1 MAFKPCQEKLGI
13 TADLTEVGTTQ
24 LWPLGTIIEAVD
36 PTYGAGEFIYLK
48 GVASTVAG
56 SIVNYKGTTWQ
67 TALGYAGENVP
78 SPLAIAM
85 GACVAGHYG
94 WYQIGGIAI
103 AAKACTV
110 SFAAA
115 AKVAVGSSSGLA
127 VASLSGQEIMGA
139 FVSAVASATAGRVT
153 VALVINRP
161 HNQGRVS

>member
-1 MAFKPCQEKLGI
+1 MTFRVSSPILGV
-13 TADLTEVGTTQ
+13 AANLTEVETTAQ
-24 LWPLGTIIEAVD
+24 FPLGTIIEATS
-36 PTYGAGEFIYLK
+36 PTFGAGEFIYLK

-56 SIVNYKGTTWQ
+56 SIVNYRGTTWQ

-78 SPLAIAM
+78 APLAIAM
-85 GACVAGHYG
+85 GACIADRYG
-94 WYQIGGIAI
+94 WYQISGIAT

-139 FVSAVASATAGRVT
+139 YVSAVASATAGRVT

-161 HNQGRVS
+161 HNQGRVT